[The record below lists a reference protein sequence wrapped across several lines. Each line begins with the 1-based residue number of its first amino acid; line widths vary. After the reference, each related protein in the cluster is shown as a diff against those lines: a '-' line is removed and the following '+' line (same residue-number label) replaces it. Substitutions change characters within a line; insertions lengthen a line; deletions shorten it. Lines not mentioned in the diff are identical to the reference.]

1 MSEELVDYYTCP
13 VCRSNRENMCAC
25 PNEKCPEAA
34 PPRSKARKVI
44 HSNIGECFVD
54 ESCLY
59 MQRRNPDSTSM
70 FVLHDGDMKEVTKA
84 MVTETDFD
92 RASGDCICDWCNKK
106 YYDHP
111 RYEKMPSHDGSF
123 PLRQLC
129 CGRIVKL

>member
-1 MSEELVDYYTCP
+1 MSEELTDYYTCP
-13 VCRSNRENMCAC
+13 VCGSNRENLCAC

-34 PPRSKARKVI
+34 LPRSSARKVI

-54 ESCLY
+54 ASCLI
-59 MQRRNPDSTSM
+59 MQRTNPDSTSM
-70 FVLHDGDMKEVTKA
+70 YVIHDGELKEVTKA

-92 RASGDCICDWCNKK
+92 RASGDCVCTWCNKK

-111 RYEKMPSHDGSF
+111 RYEKMPSYDGSF

-129 CGRIVKL
+129 CGRVVKL